1 MKLDLEAS
9 MRAQAQ
15 IDQILNEPVAQPGST
30 NKIRHMKMSSYFPP
44 KHKIV
49 DQGLDLHTVEP
60 VD

>member
-1 MKLDLEAS
+1 

-49 DQGLDLHTVEP
+49 DHGLDLHTVEP